1 MPSRIYDA
9 SDDWDPLTNAISPPP
24 DESAQER
31 EDRIKQELEAKQK
44 SDAIDEDLNRQR
56 VLERKGPKPVRV
68 LLLGQSESGYEGKST
83 FLKFFKLMHDP
94 KAFSAERASWRA
106 VIQLN
111 VVRSIHI
118 ILDAMTHPSQSRH
131 NHRAVTKEIVSSTSS
146 SPLSGEIPLP
156 EDTSEIEPELIEIRS
171 RLSALLQIEDL
182 LTRRLTPKDY
192 SEVGT
197 TQLAPVYPLKHVQ
210 TELAINSSVPWKQRF
225 DRLVGKG
232 DTERMI
238 IDWDDPNDPGKT
250 LHACGEDMI
259 RLWKHP
265 LVQQMLEKQ
274 NLRLE
279 EMAGFFLDSLPDIT
293 AERYLPTDEHILR
306 ARLKTL
312 GVSEHQ
318 IKGAMLAVTG
328 EYLMLEDIGL
338 CEASPCAPFLFLNQL
353 IRVYSTNLA
362 AWAPFFENNLNAII
376 FLAPISAFDQVLA
389 EAPKVNRLEDSVS
402 LWTSIVANKI
412 LQHTDLILFLNKCD
426 LMAAKLASGIK
437 LKDYVVSYGN
447 RPNDFESTTNYLRK
461 KFAGILKENSP
472 LPRTF
477 YCHYTSVTD
486 ALSTQKVIAS
496 IKDMLMRDTLKNSTL
511 LL

>member
-1 MPSRIYDA
+1 MPSRVYDT

-24 DESAQER
+24 DETAQER
-31 EDRIKQELEAKQK
+31 EIRIKQELEAKQK

-56 VLERKGPKPVRV
+56 AAERRGPKPVRV
-68 LLLGQSESGYEGKST
+68 LLLGQSESGKST
-83 FLKFFKLMHDP
+83 FLKFFKLMHDS

-131 NHRAVTKEIVSSTSS
+131 SHRTVPKEPISSTSK
-146 SPLSGEIPLP
+146 
-156 EDTSEIEPELIEIRS
+156 PELLEIRA
-171 RLSALLQIEDL
+171 RLSSLLQVEDH
-182 LTRRLTPKDY
+182 LTCQLTPKDY

-197 TQLAPVYPLKHVQ
+197 MKLAPAYPLKHVP

-225 DRLVGKG
+225 DKLVGKG
-232 DTERMI
+232 DTERII
-238 IDWDDPNDPGKT
+238 IDWDDPNDPGKI

-279 EMAGFFLDSLPDIT
+279 EMAGFFLDSLPEIT

-312 GVSEHQ
+312 GVSEHR
-318 IKGAMLAVTG
+318 IKVSAGSDVGSDWRIFDVGGHRSL
-328 EYLMLEDIGL
+328 
-338 CEASPCAPFLFLNQL
+338 
-353 IRVYSTNLA
+353 RA

-447 RPNDFESTTNYLRK
+447 RPNDFENTTNYLRK

-477 YCHYTSVTD
+477 YCHYTSVTV
-486 ALSTQKVIAS
+486 STCGFFRYAYRHSSHIS
-496 IKDMLMRDTLKNSTL
+496 MLGHPLDSEGDCEQ
-511 LL
+511 

>member
-1 MPSRIYDA
+1 MPSRVYGPTDPD
-9 SDDWDPLTNAISPPP
+9 SWDPLTNAISPPS

-31 EDRIKQELEAKQK
+31 EIRIKHELEAKQK

-56 VLERKGPKPVRV
+56 AAEKKGPKPVRV
-68 LLLGQSESGYEGKST
+68 LLLGQSESGKST

-111 VVRSIHI
+111 VVRSIHV
-118 ILDAMTHPSQSRH
+118 ILDAMTHPSQPRH
-131 NHRAVTKEIVSSTSS
+131 DPRKQITSSTSS

-156 EDTSEIEPELIEIRS
+156 EDTSDVEPELIQIRY
-171 RLSALLQIEDL
+171 RLSSLLQVEDF
-182 LTRRLTPKDY
+182 LTRQLTPKDY

-197 TQLAPVYPLKHVQ
+197 TQLAPMNHIKHVA

-238 IDWDDPNDPGKT
+238 IDWDDPNDPGKI
-250 LHACGEDMI
+250 LHACREDMI
-259 RLWKHP
+259 RLWQHP
-265 LVQQMLEKQ
+265 NVQQMLEKQ

-279 EMAGFFLDSLPDIT
+279 EMAGFFLDSLSEIT
-293 AERYLPTDEHILR
+293 AERYLPSDEHILR

-318 IKGAMLAVTG
+318 VKVATLAVTG
-328 EYLMLEDIGL
+328 EFSMLEGIGL
-338 CEASPCAPFLFLNQL
+338 YEASSLCF
-353 IRVYSTNLA
+353 
-362 AWAPFFENNLNAII
+362 
-376 FLAPISAFDQVLA
+376 VLA

-402 LWTSIVANKI
+402 LWASIVANKI
-412 LQHTDLILFLNKCD
+412 LQRTDLILFLNKCD

-437 LKDYVVSYGN
+437 LKDYVYDKLFEKEVCWDIEREFAAAQNILLSLYLGHGYTVNTESYC
-447 RPNDFESTTNYLRK
+447 K
-461 KFAGILKENSP
+461 
-472 LPRTF
+472 
-477 YCHYTSVTD
+477 
-486 ALSTQKVIAS
+486 Q
-496 IKDMLMRDTLKNSTL
+496 
-511 LL
+511 

>member
-1 MPSRIYDA
+1 MPSRVYDT

-24 DESAQER
+24 DETAQQR
-31 EDRIKQELEAKQK
+31 EIRIKQELEAKQK

-56 VLERKGPKPVRV
+56 AAERRGPKPVRV
-68 LLLGQSESGYEGKST
+68 LLLGQSESGKST
-83 FLKFFKLMHDP
+83 FLKFFKLMHDS

-118 ILDAMTHPSQSRH
+118 ILDAMTHPSQPRH
-131 NHRAVTKEIVSSTSS
+131 SHRTVPKEPISSTSS
-146 SPLSGEIPLP
+146 SPLSGETPLP
-156 EDTSEIEPELIEIRS
+156 EDTFDIEPELLEIRA
-171 RLSALLQIEDL
+171 RLSSLLQVEDH
-182 LTRRLTPKDY
+182 LTRQLTPKDY

-197 TQLAPVYPLKHVQ
+197 MKLAPAYPLKHVP

-225 DRLVGKG
+225 DKLVGKG
-232 DTERMI
+232 DTERII
-238 IDWDDPNDPGKT
+238 IDWDDPNDPGKI

-279 EMAGFFLDSLPDIT
+279 EMAGFFLDSLPEIT

-312 GVSEHQ
+312 GVSEHR
-318 IKGAMLAVTG
+318 IKVSAGSDVGSDWRIFDVGGHRSL
-328 EYLMLEDIGL
+328 
-338 CEASPCAPFLFLNQL
+338 
-353 IRVYSTNLA
+353 RA

-447 RPNDFESTTNYLRK
+447 RPNDFENTTNYLRK

-486 ALSTQKVIAS
+486 TLSTQKVIAS

>member
-1 MPSRIYDA
+1 MPSRVYES
-9 SDDWDPLTNAISPPP
+9 SDDWDPLSNAISPPP
-24 DESAQER
+24 DESVQEK
-31 EDRIKQELEAKQK
+31 EIRIKQELEAKQK

-56 VLERKGPKPVRV
+56 AAEKKGPKPVRV
-68 LLLGQSESGYEGKST
+68 LLLASGEGKST

-94 KAFSAERASWRA
+94 KAFSTERASWRA

-118 ILDAMTHPSQSRH
+118 ILDAMTHPAQPRH
-131 NHRAVTKEIVSSTSS
+131 DTRAMSKDISSTSS
-146 SPLSGEIPLP
+146 SPFSGEIPLP
-156 EDTSEIEPELIEIRS
+156 EDTSDIEPGLFQIRS
-171 RLSALLQIEDL
+171 RLSSLLQVEDL
-182 LTRRLTPKDY
+182 LTRQLTPKDY

-197 TQLAPVYPLKHVQ
+197 TQLAPIHPTKHVP
-210 TELAINSSVPWKQRF
+210 TELAINSSVPWKQKF

-232 DTERMI
+232 DTERII
-238 IDWDDPNDPGKT
+238 IDWDDPNDPGKII
-250 LHACGEDMI
+250 HACGEDMI

-279 EMAGFFLDSLPDIT
+279 EMAGFFLDSLPEIT

-312 GVSEHQ
+312 GVSEHCV
-318 IKGAMLAVTG
+318 KVSAGS
-328 EYLMLEDIGL
+328 DIGSDWRIFDVGGHRSL
-338 CEASPCAPFLFLNQL
+338 
-353 IRVYSTNLA
+353 VT

-426 LMAAKLASGIK
+426 LMAAKLVSGIK

-486 ALSTQKVIAS
+486 TLSTQKVIAS
-496 IKDMLMRDTLKNSTL
+496 LKDMLMRDSLKHSTL

>member
-1 MPSRIYDA
+1 MPSRVYDT

-24 DESAQER
+24 DETAQQR
-31 EDRIKQELEAKQK
+31 EIRIKQELEAKQK

-56 VLERKGPKPVRV
+56 AAERRGPKPVRV
-68 LLLGQSESGYEGKST
+68 LLLGQSESGKST
-83 FLKFFKLMHDP
+83 FLKFFKLMHDS

-118 ILDAMTHPSQSRH
+118 ILDAMTHPSQPRH
-131 NHRAVTKEIVSSTSS
+131 SHRTVPKEPISSTSS
-146 SPLSGEIPLP
+146 SPLSGETPLP
-156 EDTSEIEPELIEIRS
+156 EDTFDIEPELLEIRA
-171 RLSALLQIEDL
+171 RLSSLLQVEDH
-182 LTRRLTPKDY
+182 LTRQLTPKDY

-197 TQLAPVYPLKHVQ
+197 MKLAPAYPLKHVP

-225 DRLVGKG
+225 DKLVGKG
-232 DTERMI
+232 DTERII
-238 IDWDDPNDPGKT
+238 IDWDDPNDPGKI

-279 EMAGFFLDSLPDIT
+279 EMAGFFLDSLPEIT

-312 GVSEHQ
+312 VGKFVMCSVHSLGSQESSNR
-318 IKGAMLAVTG
+318 
-328 EYLMLEDIGL
+328 E
-338 CEASPCAPFLFLNQL
+338 CLNIESKSAQVYTFRSMVIERL
-353 IRVYSTNLA
+353 IMNQGSDVGSDWRIFDVGGHRSLRA

-447 RPNDFESTTNYLRK
+447 RPNDFENTTNCEHR
-461 KFAGILKENSP
+461 
-472 LPRTF
+472 
-477 YCHYTSVTD
+477 V
-486 ALSTQKVIAS
+486 
-496 IKDMLMRDTLKNSTL
+496 
-511 LL
+511 

>member
-68 LLLGQSESGYEGKST
+68 LLLGKST

-171 RLSALLQIEDL
+171 RLSTLLQIEDL

-197 TQLAPVYPLKHVQ
+197 TQLAPAYPLKHVQ

-318 IKGAMLAVTG
+318 IKVSAGSDVGSDWRIFDVGGHRSL
-328 EYLMLEDIGL
+328 
-338 CEASPCAPFLFLNQL
+338 
-353 IRVYSTNLA
+353 
-362 AWAPFFENNLNAII
+362 NNLNAII

>member
-1 MPSRIYDA
+1 MPSRVYGPTDLD
-9 SDDWDPLTNAISPPP
+9 SWDPLTNAISPPS

-31 EDRIKQELEAKQK
+31 EIRIKHELEAKQK

-56 VLERKGPKPVRV
+56 AAEKKAPKPVRV
-68 LLLGQSESGYEGKST
+68 LLLGQSESGKST

-111 VVRSIHI
+111 VVRSIHV
-118 ILDAMTHPSQSRH
+118 ILDAMTHPSQPRIDP
-131 NHRAVTKEIVSSTSS
+131 RKQITSSTSS

-156 EDTSEIEPELIEIRS
+156 EDTSDVEPELIQIRY
-171 RLSALLQIEDL
+171 RLSSLLQVEDF
-182 LTRRLTPKDY
+182 LTRQLTPKDY

-197 TQLAPVYPLKHVQ
+197 TQLAPMNHIKHVA

-238 IDWDDPNDPGKT
+238 IDWDDPNDPGKIM
-250 LHACGEDMI
+250 HACGEDMI
-259 RLWKHP
+259 RLWQHP
-265 LVQQMLEKQ
+265 NVQQMLEKQ

-279 EMAGFFLDSLPDIT
+279 EMAGFFLDSLSEIT
-293 AERYLPTDEHILR
+293 AERYLPSDEHILR

-312 GVSEHQ
+312 ASNRLIKSLTIVS
-318 IKGAMLAVTG
+318 GS
-328 EYLMLEDIGL
+328 DIGSDWRIFDVGGHRSL
-338 CEASPCAPFLFLNQL
+338 
-353 IRVYSTNLA
+353 VT
-362 AWAPFFENNLNAII
+362 AWAPFFENNLDAII

-402 LWTSIVANKI
+402 LWASIVANKI
-412 LQHTDLILFLNKCD
+412 LQRTDLILFLNKCD

-447 RPNDFESTTNYLRK
+447 RPNDFDSTTNYLRK

-477 YCHYTSVTD
+477 YCHYTSVT
-486 ALSTQKVIAS
+486 
-496 IKDMLMRDTLKNSTL
+496 
-511 LL
+511 

>member
-1 MPSRIYDA
+1 MPSRVYDT

-24 DESAQER
+24 DETAQQR
-31 EDRIKQELEAKQK
+31 EIRIKQELEAKQK

-56 VLERKGPKPVRV
+56 AAERRGPKPVRV
-68 LLLGQSESGYEGKST
+68 LLLGQSESGKST
-83 FLKFFKLMHDP
+83 FLKFFKLMHDS

-118 ILDAMTHPSQSRH
+118 ILDAMTHPSQPRH
-131 NHRAVTKEIVSSTSS
+131 SHRTVPKEPISSTSS
-146 SPLSGEIPLP
+146 SPLSGETPLP
-156 EDTSEIEPELIEIRS
+156 EDTFDIEPELLEIRA
-171 RLSALLQIEDL
+171 RLSSLLQVEDH
-182 LTRRLTPKDY
+182 LTRQLTPKDY

-197 TQLAPVYPLKHVQ
+197 MKLAPAYPLKHVP

-225 DRLVGKG
+225 DKLVGKG
-232 DTERMI
+232 DTERII
-238 IDWDDPNDPGKT
+238 IDWDDPNDPGKI

-279 EMAGFFLDSLPDIT
+279 EMAGFFLDSLPEIT

-312 GVSEHQ
+312 VGKFVMCSVHSLGSQESSNRECLNIESKSAQ
-318 IKGAMLAVTG
+318 GAMLAATG

-338 CEASPCAPFLFLNQL
+338 CEASHKLHL
-353 IRVYSTNLA
+353 ILSEP

-447 RPNDFESTTNYLRK
+447 RPNDFENTTNCEHR
-461 KFAGILKENSP
+461 
-472 LPRTF
+472 
-477 YCHYTSVTD
+477 V
-486 ALSTQKVIAS
+486 
-496 IKDMLMRDTLKNSTL
+496 
-511 LL
+511 

>member
-1 MPSRIYDA
+1 MPSRVYGPTD
-9 SDDWDPLTNAISPPP
+9 SDSWDPLTDAISPPS
-24 DESAQER
+24 DESVQER
-31 EDRIKQELEAKQK
+31 EIRIKHELEAKQK

-56 VLERKGPKPVRV
+56 AAEKKGPKPVRV
-68 LLLGQSESGYEGKST
+68 LLLGIPGFDQHSGEGKST

-111 VVRSIHI
+111 VVRSIHV
-118 ILDAMTHPSQSRH
+118 ILDAMTHPPQPRH
-131 NHRAVTKEIVSSTSS
+131 DPRKQITSSTSS

-156 EDTSEIEPELIEIRS
+156 EDTSDVEPELIQIRY
-171 RLSALLQIEDL
+171 RLSSLLQVEDF
-182 LTRRLTPKDY
+182 LTRQLTPKDY

-197 TQLAPVYPLKHVQ
+197 TQLAPMNHIKHVA

-238 IDWDDPNDPGKT
+238 IDWDDPNDPGKI

-259 RLWKHP
+259 RLWQHP
-265 LVQQMLEKQ
+265 NVQQMLEKQ

-279 EMAGFFLDSLPDIT
+279 EMAGFFLDSLSEIT
-293 AERYLPTDEHILR
+293 AERYLPSDEHILR

-312 GVSEHQ
+312 ASTRLKSLIIFSGS
-318 IKGAMLAVTG
+318 
-328 EYLMLEDIGL
+328 DIGSDWRIFDVGGHRSL
-338 CEASPCAPFLFLNQL
+338 
-353 IRVYSTNLA
+353 VT
-362 AWAPFFENNLNAII
+362 AWAPFFENNLDAII

-402 LWTSIVANKI
+402 LWASIVANKI
-412 LQHTDLILFLNKCD
+412 LQRTDLILFLNKCD

-447 RPNDFESTTNYLRK
+447 RPNDFDSTTNYLRK

-486 ALSTQKVIAS
+486 TLSTQKVIAS
-496 IKDMLMRDTLKNSTL
+496 IKDMLMRDSLRHSTL

>member
-1 MPSRIYDA
+1 MPSRVYGPTDPD
-9 SDDWDPLTNAISPPP
+9 SWDPLTNAISPPS

-31 EDRIKQELEAKQK
+31 EIRIKHELEAKQK

-56 VLERKGPKPVRV
+56 AAEKKGPKPVRV
-68 LLLGQSESGYEGKST
+68 LLLGQSESGKST

-111 VVRSIHI
+111 VVRSIHV
-118 ILDAMTHPSQSRH
+118 ILDAMTHPSQPRH
-131 NHRAVTKEIVSSTSS
+131 DPRKQITSSTSS

-156 EDTSEIEPELIEIRS
+156 EDTSDVEPELIQIRY
-171 RLSALLQIEDL
+171 RLSSLLQVEDF
-182 LTRRLTPKDY
+182 LTRQLTPKDY

-197 TQLAPVYPLKHVQ
+197 TQLAPMNHIKHVA

-238 IDWDDPNDPGKT
+238 IDWDDPNDPGKI

-259 RLWKHP
+259 RLWQHP
-265 LVQQMLEKQ
+265 NVQQMLEKQ

-279 EMAGFFLDSLPDIT
+279 EMAGFFLDSLSEIT
-293 AERYLPTDEHILR
+293 AERYLPSDEHILR

-318 IKGAMLAVTG
+318 VKVSAGS
-328 EYLMLEDIGL
+328 DIGSDWRIFDVGGHRSL
-338 CEASPCAPFLFLNQL
+338 
-353 IRVYSTNLA
+353 RA
-362 AWAPFFENNLNAII
+362 AWAPFFENNLDAII

-402 LWTSIVANKI
+402 LWASIVANKI
-412 LQHTDLILFLNKCD
+412 LQRTDLILFLNKCD

-437 LKDYVVSYGN
+437 LKDYVYDKLFEKKVCWDIEREFAAAQNILLSLYLGHGYTVNTESYCKHQGHADARLAETLDSSFVN
-447 RPNDFESTTNYLRK
+447 AMTRKWDLRRTCEV
-461 KFAGILKENSP
+461 ISP
-472 LPRTF
+472 PR
-477 YCHYTSVTD
+477 
-486 ALSTQKVIAS
+486 
-496 IKDMLMRDTLKNSTL
+496 
-511 LL
+511 

>member
-68 LLLGQSESGYEGKST
+68 LLLGMCEGKST

-197 TQLAPVYPLKHVQ
+197 TQLAPAYPLKHVQ

-318 IKGAMLAVTG
+318 IKVSAGSDVGSDWRIFDVGGHRSLR
-328 EYLMLEDIGL
+328 
-338 CEASPCAPFLFLNQL
+338 L
-353 IRVYSTNLA
+353 IS

-477 YCHYTSVTD
+477 YCHYTSVTVSS
-486 ALSTQKVIAS
+486 LSCFYLTSLDLIF
-496 IKDMLMRDTLKNSTL
+496 RF
-511 LL
+511 

>member
-68 LLLGQSESGYEGKST
+68 LLLGIRAFDRLSSEGKST

-171 RLSALLQIEDL
+171 RLSTLLQIEDL

-197 TQLAPVYPLKHVQ
+197 TQLAPAYPLKHVQ

-318 IKGAMLAVTG
+318 IKVSAGSDVGSDWRIFDVGGHRSLR
-328 EYLMLEDIGL
+328 
-338 CEASPCAPFLFLNQL
+338 L
-353 IRVYSTNLA
+353 IS

-477 YCHYTSVTD
+477 YCHYTSVTVSS
-486 ALSTQKVIAS
+486 LSCLYLSSLDLIF
-496 IKDMLMRDTLKNSTL
+496 RF
-511 LL
+511 